1 MKGLWWKITGAV
13 LVLYMIIGGMYF
25 PLSPGI
31 LNVNPISL
39 KTGNEFQLN
48 ISAYNTNF
56 SQPGKIDIW
65 LYDTMGH
72 IYKMNP
78 PQVLSDNHL
87 LANGIL
93 PLEFKDNVRIRP
105 LNLLVAQENNGFS
118 VFPSAVF
125 VSYDSTGTASSEWS
139 SGIPN
144 YQPAGHIT
152 FPFRNILEETIR
164 NTYFHVT
171 LWFALMFIMLGS
183 AIQSIRY
190 LITTNPALDNSASA
204 LAQVGFLFGILGL
217 LTGALWAKHTWG
229 AYWSWDIKQN
239 MTAIALLIYG
249 AYFILREAIE
259 SKSDS
264 ARLGAV
270 YNIFAFV
277 MLIPLLY
284 VIPRM
289 ADSLHPGAGGN
300 PGLGGED
307 LDNNM
312 RMFFYPGIIGM
323 TLIGYWIADLTA
335 RYQQVRDKLNTQ
347 LYSRMNDASGN
358 QMKND

>member
-25 PLSPGI
+25 PLSTGI
-31 LNVNPISL
+31 LKVEPISL
-39 KTGNEFQLN
+39 KTGNEFQLS
-48 ISAYNTNF
+48 ISAYNTSFTQSGN
-56 SQPGKIDIW
+56 IDIW
-65 LYDTMGH
+65 LYDTLGH
-72 IYKMNP
+72 VFKMQSP
-78 PQVLSDNHL
+78 EVISDNFL
-87 LANGIL
+87 IASGIL
-93 PLEFKDNVRIRP
+93 PAKFKDNIRTRP
-105 LNLLVAQENNGFS
+105 LNLLVAHEKHGFS
-118 VFPSAVF
+118 VFPNAVF
-125 VSYDSTGTASSEWS
+125 VSYDSTGTTQSEWNPS
-139 SGIPN
+139 IPN
-144 YQPAGHIT
+144 HQPAGHIT

-183 AIQSIRY
+183 AIQSTRY
-190 LITTNPALDNSASA
+190 LMSSVLKLDNSASA

-249 AYFILREAIE
+249 AYFILREAVE
-259 SKSDS
+259 SKPDR
-264 ARLGAV
+264 ARLSAV

-284 VIPRM
+284 IIPRM

-323 TLIGYWIADLTA
+323 TLIGYWIAQLCA
-335 RYQQVRDKLNTQ
+335 RYLQLKDKLDAQVFN
-347 LYSRMNDASGN
+347 RINDDNSN
-358 QMKND
+358 QVK